1 MRTALLTH
9 GKPPVKFI
17 GVSVKERRCSPIEIS
32 MAIYKEEGA
41 TFLIICIWA
50 KCHAQN
56 ICAHQW
62 ICTRWCGTPSCP
74 LLHLPDP
81 LTNEKWLLETRR

>member
-41 TFLIICIWA
+41 TLISVHISGF
-50 KCHAQN
+50 
-56 ICAHQW
+56 AHV
-62 ICTRWCGTPSCP
+62 GVE
-74 LLHLPDP
+74 LHLAHSYICQI
-81 LTNEKWLLETRR
+81 L